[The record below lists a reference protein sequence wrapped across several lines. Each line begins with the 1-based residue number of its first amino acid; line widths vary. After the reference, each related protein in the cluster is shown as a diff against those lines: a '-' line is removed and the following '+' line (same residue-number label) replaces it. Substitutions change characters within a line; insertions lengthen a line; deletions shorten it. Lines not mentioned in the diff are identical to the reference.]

1 MTKIRIG
8 TRGSKLALVQT
19 TLVAEALRACWPGVE
34 TETVIIKTRGDK
46 ILDKPLGEIGDKG
59 LFVSEFETALL
70 EKRIDLAVHS
80 AKDLP
85 QRLAEGLEI
94 LAVPERADARDVLVQ
109 VKNKLPKAPVIGT
122 GSLRRRRYVEKLWPG
137 AQVKL
142 IRGNVETRLAKLA
155 KGEYDGIILAK
166 AGLDRLGIIER
177 EKEHFVFQ
185 PLDPEV
191 FLPAACQGIIA
202 VEGRAD
208 WEYRE
213 MVEKLSH
220 RKTLLSFETER
231 KVLEVLQADCSQP
244 AAAYSVIEPAGIE
257 KEKILLTVMYG
268 GKESRGEWGVE
279 ERYALADV
287 LSAQARGN
295 V

>member
-34 TETVIIKTRGDK
+34 TETVIIKTRGDR

-122 GSLRRRRYVEKLWPG
+122 GSLRRRLYVEKLWPG

-208 WEYRE
+208 WGSSATG
-213 MVEKLSH
+213 KHSCPLK
-220 RKTLLSFETER
+220 RKGRYWKCCRRT
-231 KVLEVLQADCSQP
+231 
-244 AAAYSVIEPAGIE
+244 AASLRRHTA
-257 KEKILLTVMYG
+257 
-268 GKESRGEWGVE
+268 
-279 ERYALADV
+279 
-287 LSAQARGN
+287 
-295 V
+295 

>member
-109 VKNKLPKAPVIGT
+109 VKNKLP
-122 GSLRRRRYVEKLWPG
+122 RR
-137 AQVKL
+137 
-142 IRGNVETRLAKLA
+142 
-155 KGEYDGIILAK
+155 
-166 AGLDRLGIIER
+166 
-177 EKEHFVFQ
+177 
-185 PLDPEV
+185 
-191 FLPAACQGIIA
+191 
-202 VEGRAD
+202 
-208 WEYRE
+208 
-213 MVEKLSH
+213 
-220 RKTLLSFETER
+220 LLLE
-231 KVLEVLQADCSQP
+231 LEVSDADCMWKNCGR
-244 AAAYSVIEPAGIE
+244 VH
-257 KEKILLTVMYG
+257 
-268 GKESRGEWGVE
+268 R
-279 ERYALADV
+279 
-287 LSAQARGN
+287 
-295 V
+295 